1 MRVNVTE
8 KGRSGAPFRQALLH
22 KLQSIG
28 VKVAAA
34 GGAADVIVKGVIET
48 SGGVN
53 PALGINEVGLEA
65 DFSLLNAAGK
75 TVATASVSGGA
86 YADRNTKN
94 AARDVWDEKSEE
106 IVGKLFQDYC
116 GGR

>member
-1 MRVNVTE
+1 
-8 KGRSGAPFRQALLH
+8 
-22 KLQSIG
+22 
-28 VKVAAA
+28 
-34 GGAADVIVKGVIET
+34 
-48 SGGVN
+48 
-53 PALGINEVGLEA
+53 
-65 DFSLLNAAGK
+65 LNAAGK
-75 TVATASVSGGA
+75 TVSTASVSGGA